1 MTRARPNARTPSVT
15 SKKANSPE
23 DGPMRVFKLIY
34 KNALRHKLRTALT
47 VLGIAVAIL
56 AFGLLRTV
64 IAAWYAGVNQ
74 SAPDRL
80 ITRSRISITFT
91 LPVAQKQ
98 KIERIP
104 GVEAVGHGTWFGGI
118 YQDPKNFFA
127 QFAFEDTSM
136 FRLYPEFIVDEGA
149 IDKLAN
155 TRNGAIVGVETMARF
170 GWQVGQKIPF
180 TGTIY
185 PGTWDFEI
193 VGTYRG
199 RDETID
205 DSQFIFNWQ
214 YIEQRMLQEWPERAG
229 QVGWY
234 VIKIDDP
241 ARAAAISQA
250 VDAEFDNS
258 PDETV
263 TETEA
268 QFQQSFV
275 AMAGTIIFSLQ
286 VISVLVIGII
296 LLVAANTMAMTAR
309 ERISEYAVLKT
320 LGFSGGHILGLI
332 GGESLMIALMGGVV
346 GMILM
351 FPVLNGVAVALR
363 SWFPVFPIEAR
374 TFQLAGLAAFGVG
387 VLAAVFPA
395 WRAIHVS
402 IVNGLRRIG

>member
-1 MTRARPNARTPSVT
+1 
-15 SKKANSPE
+15 
-23 DGPMRVFKLIY
+23 MRVFKLIY

-346 GMILM
+346 GMLLM

>member
-1 MTRARPNARTPSVT
+1 
-15 SKKANSPE
+15 
-23 DGPMRVFKLIY
+23 MRVFKLIF
-34 KNALRHKLRTALT
+34 KNAWRHKLRTGLT
-47 VLGIAVAIL
+47 ILGIAVAIL

-80 ITRSRISITFT
+80 ISRSRISITFT

-104 GVEAVGHGTWFGGI
+104 GVERVGHGTWFGGI

-149 IDKLAN
+149 IEKLAN
-155 TRNGAIVGVETMARF
+155 TRNGVIVGVETMLRF
-170 GWQVGQKIPF
+170 GWQVGQKVPLK
-180 TGTIY
+180 GTIY
-185 PGTWDFEI
+185 PGDWDFEI

-214 YIEQRMLQEWPERAG
+214 YIEQRMLQEWPDRSG
-229 QVGWY
+229 QVGWW

-241 ARAAAISQA
+241 ARAASISQA

-258 PDETV
+258 PDETI

-286 VISVLVIGII
+286 VISILVIGII

-332 GGESLMIALMGGVV
+332 GGESVMISMLGGVV

-363 SWFPVFPIEAR
+363 SWFPVFPIELK
-374 TFQLAGLAAFGVG
+374 TFQMAGLAAFGVG
-387 VLAAVFPA
+387 VLAAVFPS

>member
-1 MTRARPNARTPSVT
+1 
-15 SKKANSPE
+15 
-23 DGPMRVFKLIY
+23 MRVFKLIY

>member
-1 MTRARPNARTPSVT
+1 
-15 SKKANSPE
+15 
-23 DGPMRVFKLIY
+23 MRVFKLIF
-34 KNALRHKLRTALT
+34 KNAWRHKLRTGLT
-47 VLGIAVAIL
+47 ILGIAVAIL

-80 ITRSRISITFT
+80 ISRSRISITFT

-136 FRLYPEFIVDEGA
+136 FRLYPEYIVDEGA
-149 IDKLAN
+149 IEKLAT

-170 GWQVGQKIPF
+170 GWQVGQKVPF
-180 TGTIY
+180 KGTIY
-185 PGTWDFEI
+185 PGDWDFEI

-214 YIEQRMLQEWPERAG
+214 YIEQRMLQDWPERTG
-229 QVGWY
+229 QVGWW

-241 ARAAAISQA
+241 ARAASISQA

-286 VISVLVIGII
+286 VISILVIGII

-320 LGFSGGHILGLI
+320 LGFSGGHIVGLI
-332 GGESLMIALMGGVV
+332 GGESLLIAMLGGVV

-363 SWFPVFPIEAR
+363 SWFPVFPIELR
-374 TFQLAGLAAFGVG
+374 TFQLAALAAIGVG
-387 VLAAVFPA
+387 IVAAIFPA
-395 WRAIHVS
+395 WRAVHVS

>member
-1 MTRARPNARTPSVT
+1 
-15 SKKANSPE
+15 
-23 DGPMRVFKLIY
+23 MRVFKLIY

-104 GVEAVGHGTWFGGI
+104 GVVGVGHGTWFGGI

-155 TRNGAIVGVETMARF
+155 TRNGAIVGIETMARF

-332 GGESLMIALMGGVV
+332 GGESLMIAMMGGVV

-351 FPVLNGVAVALR
+351 FPVLNGVAAALR

-387 VLAAVFPA
+387 LLAAVFPA
-395 WRAIHVS
+395 WRAIRVS

>member
-1 MTRARPNARTPSVT
+1 
-15 SKKANSPE
+15 
-23 DGPMRVFKLIY
+23 
-34 KNALRHKLRTALT
+34 
-47 VLGIAVAIL
+47 
-56 AFGLLRTV
+56 
-64 IAAWYAGVNQ
+64 
-74 SAPDRL
+74 
-80 ITRSRISITFT
+80 
-91 LPVAQKQ
+91 
-98 KIERIP
+98 
-104 GVEAVGHGTWFGGI
+104 
-118 YQDPKNFFA
+118 
-127 QFAFEDTSM
+127 M

-155 TRNGAIVGVETMARF
+155 TRNGAIVGIETMARF

-332 GGESLMIALMGGVV
+332 GGESLMIAMMGGVV

-351 FPVLNGVAVALR
+351 FPVLNGVAAALR

-387 VLAAVFPA
+387 LLAAVFPA
-395 WRAIHVS
+395 WRAIRVS